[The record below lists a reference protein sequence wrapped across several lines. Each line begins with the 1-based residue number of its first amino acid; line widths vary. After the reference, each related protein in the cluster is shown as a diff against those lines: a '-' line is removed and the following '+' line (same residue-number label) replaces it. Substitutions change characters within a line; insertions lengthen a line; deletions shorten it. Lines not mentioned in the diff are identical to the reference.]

1 MLYSWWFFLHDDLPL
16 YNLREH
22 IQSCCGSII
31 NWGNFWKE
39 FNVAIHHELWLY
51 TTWIAACLLLL
62 NSLRLVGLVY
72 SQKIM
77 CPQHSNSGL
86 PFKTLLL
93 ITEAIHACVTGSRVC
108 LCVCEC
114 LYIAPCRK
122 NMKLRGNL
130 CVREETDRERKSVYG
145 KFMTFRDF
153 EVALSKLLCYVTY
166 CCGLSCRYR

>member
-93 ITEAIHACVTGSRVC
+93 ITEAIHACVTGSGVFVC
-108 LCVCEC
+108 VWMFVYRSLSKKHETQGQFVCVCE
-114 LYIAPCRK
+114 RRQTE
-122 NMKLRGNL
+122 RGNL
-130 CVREETDRERKSVYG
+130 
-145 KFMTFRDF
+145 FM
-153 EVALSKLLCYVTY
+153 ENLWLSGTLK
-166 CCGLSCRYR
+166 